1 MPNKTLTTPV
11 GVARYPHL
19 NRPDTKFD
27 DIGVFKVNLE
37 LTAEEAEPFL
47 KEAESLLAAF
57 IAEKKVELKKD
68 KLKLHAAPWEENVNL
83 IQLKLKVKAMGK
95 GKDGETYSR
104 APKLFNASGDI
115 ITDNIGGGSKIQ
127 VAVVPY
133 CWYTATLGAGITLQ
147 PKAVM
152 VHELVTWGGGDSA
165 VAYGFDVSEA
175 KPESRK
181 TGTDD
186 EEISW

>member
-1 MPNKTLTTPV
+1 M
-11 GVARYPHL
+11 
-19 NRPDTKFD
+19 
-27 DIGVFKVNLE
+27 
-37 LTAEEAEPFL
+37 
-47 KEAESLLAAF
+47 
-57 IAEKKVELKKD
+57 
-68 KLKLHAAPWEENVNL
+68 HAAPWEENDNL

-95 GKDGETYSR
+95 SKDGETYSR

-115 ITDNIGGGSKIQ
+115 ITDNVGGGSKIQ

-152 VHELVTWGGGDSA
+152 VHDLVTWGDGGNA
-165 VAYGFDVSEA
+165 VSYGFDVSEA
-175 KPESRK
+175 KPAARK

>member
-1 MPNKTLTTPV
+1 V
-11 GVARYPHL
+11 G
-19 NRPDTKFD
+19 
-27 DIGVFKVNLE
+27 
-37 LTAEEAEPFL
+37 
-47 KEAESLLAAF
+47 
-57 IAEKKVELKKD
+57 KD
-68 KLKLHAAPWEENVNL
+68 KA
-83 IQLKLKVKAMGK
+83 
-95 GKDGETYSR
+95 GETYSR

-133 CWYTATLGAGITLQ
+133 CWYTGTLGAGITLQ

-152 VHELVTWGGGDSA
+152 VHDLVTWGDGGSA

-175 KPESRK
+175 KDQHVERELRMAK

-186 EEISW
+186 EEITW